1 MTGMTM
7 ARGVEQ
13 KAATR
18 RSAAGRDPR
27 AAARQRAEL
36 SLVGLLTH
44 REMEVVAGLMR
55 GLTNKQIGHELGI
68 SHRTVEIHR
77 SRVMRKLGAA
87 TLAALLGIVLPQRDR
102 IEALIAEQGG
112 ACL

>member
-1 MTGMTM
+1 MTI
-7 ARGVEQ
+7 ARGGEQ
-13 KAATR
+13 KATTR

-27 AAARQRAEL
+27 VAARQRRQL
-36 SLVGLLTH
+36 SRIDSLTH

-55 GLTNKQIGHELGI
+55 GLTNKQIGQDLGI

-87 TLAALLGIVLPQRDR
+87 TLAALLGIVLPQRDT
-102 IEALIAEQGG
+102 IQALIAEQGR
-112 ACL
+112 AAP